1 HSSSCIVS
9 ALAKSRNPCYKL
21 TASNSCAS
29 RVISLITDSVNCV
42 AFFDPL
48 GFNMYETLSFT
59 TEDTE
64 DIQRGILSFRKELSR
79 VLFVLPPCPLW
90 FRGHKG
96 EILSWTVE

>member
-1 HSSSCIVS
+1 MSPWMAAHAASFSVWCV
-9 ALAKSRNPCYKL
+9 AKSGKPCDKL

-29 RVISLITDSVNCV
+29 RVISRITDSVNCV

-48 GFNMYETLSFT
+48 GFNMYKTLSFT

-79 VLFVLPPCPLW
+79 VRSEERRVGKECRSQW
-90 FRGHKG
+90 
-96 EILSWTVE
+96 